1 VYGTGGASAT
11 FSEGMRTELDRR
23 HAALLKCAERP
34 YTIHRNSIEVTT
46 FQILY
51 KTIAFVDAAR
61 IKRELTCVMFTY
73 AAGGSCLEFGTICIF
88 D

>member
-1 VYGTGGASAT
+1 MEASAT

-23 HAALLKCAERP
+23 DAAWVKCAERP

-51 KTIAFVDAAR
+51 KTIAFVDA
-61 IKRELTCVMFTY
+61 
-73 AAGGSCLEFGTICIF
+73 